1 MRIQFIVVTDRYEQ
15 VFMNVYFTRD
25 RILQLGLSSKD
36 EFIITLIRVSSIRRC
51 MYFFVR

>member
-15 VFMNVYFTRD
+15 VFMNVYFTKD
-25 RILQLGLSSKD
+25 RILQLGLSLKD